1 MSKAFTKE
9 DDDTAV
15 IRLDDL
21 PHSRHPNLVTASGL
35 AALNQRLE
43 QCQSDLGAL
52 RCQTGNIDTRHAIA
66 VAERDIR
73 YLQARIGSAILV
85 DPETQVPGVV
95 AFGAKVDFI
104 TDDDTRHTFRI
115 VGEDEADPARGLI
128 SSYSPLGIALMGART
143 GSTVEWRRPAGS
155 VDIEVLA
162 IRFPRA
168 TPAK

>member
-9 DDDTAV
+9 DDDDAV

-21 PHSRHPNLVTASGL
+21 PQSRHPNLVTATGL
-35 AALNQRLE
+35 AALNQRLD
-43 QCQSDLGAL
+43 QRQSDLAAL
-52 RCQTGNIDTRHAIA
+52 RGQTGDIDTRHAIA

-95 AFGAKVDFI
+95 AFGAEVDFI

-128 SSYSPLGIALMGART
+128 APYSPLGVALMGART
-143 GSTVEWRRPAGS
+143 GASVEWPKPAGS

-162 IRFPRA
+162 IRFPPASA
-168 TPAK
+168 TK